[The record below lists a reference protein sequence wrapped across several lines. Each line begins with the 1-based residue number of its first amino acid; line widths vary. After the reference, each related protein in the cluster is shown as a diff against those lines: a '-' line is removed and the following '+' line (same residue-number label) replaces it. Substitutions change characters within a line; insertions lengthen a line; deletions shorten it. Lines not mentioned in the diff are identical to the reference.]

1 MSWDDNEPAHCG
13 RPCLLSKKQRG
24 QSRGASSQ
32 RDWLGSAADALS
44 GLFHLFLLLPFHP
57 IATPRNTQRVG
68 GVPQRIRFAKSIK
81 VTAAFARTPLVWGL
95 PLPSTAHGG
104 AGSLPRRQKRRDP
117 GRLILREGWK
127 GCEDYRG
134 RITLAVDA
142 AQISRLRWA
151 LFGRAPGERVA
162 KVGIIWWVCTLN
174 PVDMSCGLFSN
185 NIHETR

>member
-1 MSWDDNEPAHCG
+1 MICLGKITNLPSAG
-13 RPCLLSKKQRG
+13 ALALLSKKEGG

-95 PLPSTAHGG
+95 PLPSTDPG
-104 AGSLPRRQKRRDP
+104 AQAPFPDGRRD
-117 GRLILREGWK
+117 G
-127 GCEDYRG
+127 
-134 RITLAVDA
+134 TQV
-142 AQISRLRWA
+142 
-151 LFGRAPGERVA
+151 V
-162 KVGIIWWVCTLN
+162 
-174 PVDMSCGLFSN
+174 
-185 NIHETR
+185 